1 MTDVTYKTLVI
12 IQPSMCR
19 YRLPYEGNR
28 SRTEKCMYDL
38 NNVKECESPF
48 SFPKHC
54 PLKDSDVE
62 E

>member
-1 MTDVTYKTLVI
+1 MTDVIYKKRVI

-28 SRTEKCMYDL
+28 PGTEKCMYDR

-48 SFPKHC
+48 SFPNHC
-54 PLKDSDVE
+54 PLKNVE
-62 E
+62 VEK